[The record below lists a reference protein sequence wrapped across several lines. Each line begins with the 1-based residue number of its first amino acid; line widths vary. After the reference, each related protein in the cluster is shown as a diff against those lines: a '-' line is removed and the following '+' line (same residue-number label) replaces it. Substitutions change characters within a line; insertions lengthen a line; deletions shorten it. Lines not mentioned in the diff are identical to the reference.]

1 MTELIWDGKYTQDA
15 KSGKRIKTPP
25 VRVSLPFQTIETVN
39 ESTEDRSRTA
49 SLFATGRESEWRNR
63 LIWGDKKY
71 VLPSLLPEF
80 AGKVDLIYI
89 DPPFDTGANFSF
101 TRTIP
106 DSEETFTKEPSVIE
120 QKAYRDTWGK
130 GLDSY
135 LKWFYETAVLLRELL
150 SETGSI
156 FVHLDDNIGHY
167 AKCILD
173 EVFGIDRYLNE
184 IIWQRTDAH
193 NDAKGKFGNIHDVI
207 FWYAKTS
214 KNKYNYNDV
223 RVNLSSA
230 ALNEYSLLKLPDG
243 TIINYS
249 GNEDKVGR
257 RFKLD
262 DATWKGT
269 SNKKKFIWRGASP
282 SDKREWMY
290 DFEGMEKALVLGD
303 LYLRNPE
310 KGAARCKVSY
320 LDDNLGMLLQDIWT
334 DTARM
339 KGGSIYATQKPEELL
354 ERIIKSASD
363 EEDLVLDCFCGSGTT
378 AATAERLGR
387 RWITCDLG
395 RFAIHTA
402 RKRLLGIE
410 AVKPFVVQNLGKYE
424 RQQWQVAEFGN
435 KDKAAAI
442 ETAYRK
448 FLLELFKARQLESGT
463 WLHGIK
469 NGRMVHIGGVDAPVS
484 TGDITQIAIEF
495 KKRMGTG
502 EDAPKE
508 TGVDI
513 LGWDFA
519 FEVNEVGKQTV
530 AEAGIQARFYKIP
543 REVLEKK
550 AVEQGDIKFFELA
563 ALSVDK
569 TQTGKSVTIE
579 LTDFVIPTDDVP
591 DDVQRA
597 IKHWAQWV
605 DYWAVDWD
613 FKGDTF
619 HNQWQTYRSKKN
631 PELQKRVAYSYA
643 EPGTYVILIKVID
656 ILGNDTTKTLHVT
669 VT

>member
-135 LKWFYETAVLLRELL
+135 LKWFYETAVLLREML

-156 FVHLDDNIGHY
+156 YVHLDHNVGHY
-167 AKCILD
+167 AKIVMD
-173 EVFGIDRYLNE
+173 EIFGAENFINE
-184 IIWQRTDAH
+184 IVWKRSYGHGDSQRSL
-193 NDAKGKFGNIHDVI
+193 GRSHDVI
-207 FWYAKTS
+207 FYYS
-214 KNKYNYNDV
+214 KSPKYI
-223 RVNLSSA
+223 
-230 ALNEYSLLKLPDG
+230 LN
-243 TIINYS
+243 
-249 GNEDKVGR
+249 
-257 RFKLD
+257 RFYHAHSQD
-262 DATWKGT
+262 
-269 SNKKKFIWRGASP
+269 
-282 SDKREWMY
+282 
-290 DFEGMEKALVLGD
+290 
-303 LYLRNPE
+303 
-310 KGAARCKVSY
+310 Y
-320 LDDNLGMLLQDIWT
+320 LDDFFRHKDERGVYKLENLTSPHPRPNLTYPYKGYPPPAKGWRVAIDKMKQLDKEDRLHFPEKT
-334 DTARM
+334 DGRIMRKVYLHELEGQPMTDMWIDVKPISAQHTERVDY
-339 KGGSIYATQKPEELL
+339 STQKPEALL
-354 ERIIKSASD
+354 ERIIKASSN
-363 EEDLVLDCFCGSGTT
+363 EGDLVLDCFCGSGTT
-378 AATAERLGR
+378 AATAERLNR

-448 FLLELFKARQLESGT
+448 FILELFKARQLESGT

-569 TQTGKSVTIE
+569 TQTGKSVTVE